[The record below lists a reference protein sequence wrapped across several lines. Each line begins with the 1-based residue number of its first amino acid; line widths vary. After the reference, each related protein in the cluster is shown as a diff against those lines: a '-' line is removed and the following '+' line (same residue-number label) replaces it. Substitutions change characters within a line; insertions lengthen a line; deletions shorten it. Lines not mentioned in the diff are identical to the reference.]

1 MINLLTQ
8 FAILNDA
15 TGKKK
20 LVFAY
25 DVVDSAGET
34 QKSNQRKSFVVI
46 DSEMQSLIEQL
57 EAKVTDIMNAQ

>member
-1 MINLLTQ
+1 MENLLTQ

-25 DVVDSAGET
+25 DVVDASGET
-34 QKSNQRKSFVVI
+34 QKSNQRKSFVVM
-46 DSEMQSLIEQL
+46 DTEMQTLIQQL
-57 EAKVTDIMNAQ
+57 ETKVKDIMNAQ